1 MVHRDSH
8 RQQEGEMLHA
18 APLTKPHQRSHEGQD
33 PVESHEHG
41 EG

>member
-18 APLTKPHQRSHEGQD
+18 ARS
-33 PVESHEHG
+33 PSHINEATRG
-41 EG
+41 RIQ